1 MDMLEISPQLLREA
15 KLSVNDMATYLS
27 QHGWEKIPNQ
37 NQRIMIFQGINDDFG
52 NPIVLTLP
60 RNDSFGDALRR
71 LSEAVNLVAFLENR
85 SPESVLVDLQD
96 RSEIDRSST
105 ANRQMY

>member
-15 KLSVNDMATYLS
+15 KLSVNDMATYLTE
-27 QHGWEKIPNQ
+27 HGWQKVANQ
-37 NQRIMIFQGINDDFG
+37 NPRVMIFQGINDDLG

-71 LSEAVNLVAFLENR
+71 LSEAVNLVAFLEDR
-85 SPESVLVDLQD
+85 SPESVLVDLRD
-96 RSEIDRSST
+96 RESSNQLSID
-105 ANRQMY
+105 N